1 MSGTTSAAASSA
13 ATQTTATPAAQGTTA
28 QATNAQAITA
38 LGSNLNDFL
47 KMLMTQLQNQDP
59 TQPLDSSQFTSQLV
73 QFASVEQ
80 QVNANTNLTTLIQ
93 LQQGSEMVQAGALVG
108 KQVVAQ
114 SSTLDLK
121 NGSASLT
128 LSPTT
133 SEPVTVAITSPAG
146 VALTTQTVQ
155 AAPGGTGWTW
165 NGETDSGQSLP
176 DGAYSVAVTDANGK
190 AVPFGIAGTV
200 ASVQKSGSDVMLTL
214 GNGQEVSYSSVQ
226 STQ

>member
-1 MSGTTSAAASSA
+1 MSGTTSSATSSTAAPTA
-13 ATQTTATPAAQGTTA
+13 ATSGA
-28 QATNAQAITA
+28 QATNTQALTA

-47 KMLMTQLQNQDP
+47 TMLMTQLQNQDP
-59 TQPLDSSQFTSQLV
+59 TQPLDSNQFTSELV

-93 LQQGSEMVQAGALVG
+93 LQQGGEMVQAGSLVG
-108 KQVVAQ
+108 KQVTAQ
-114 SSTLDLK
+114 SSTLNLQ

-128 LSPTT
+128 VSPTT
-133 SEPVTVAITSPAG
+133 SEPVTVAVTSSSG

-155 AAPGGTGWTW
+155 AKPGGTSWTW
-165 NGETDSGQSLP
+165 NGETDAGQSLP
-176 DGAYSVAVTDANGK
+176 DGTYSVAVTDANGK

-200 ASVQKSGSDVMLTL
+200 TGVQKSGSDVMLTL
-214 GNGQEVSYSSVQ
+214 GNGQQVSFSSVQ

>member
-1 MSGTTSAAASSA
+1 MLGTTSAAASSA
-13 ATQTTATPAAQGTTA
+13 ATQTTAAPAAQATTAQATTA
-28 QATNAQAITA
+28 QATNAQALTA
-38 LGSNLNDFL
+38 LGSHLNDFL

-93 LQQGSEMVQAGALVG
+93 LQQGNEMVQAGALVG
-108 KQVVAQ
+108 KQVTAQ

-146 VALTTQTVQ
+146 VALTTRTVQ

-165 NGETDSGQSLP
+165 NRLRAEPARRHLQRRRHRRERQGRSLR
-176 DGAYSVAVTDANGK
+176 GLGHRRQRAEERLGRDAH
-190 AVPFGIAGTV
+190 PR
-200 ASVQKSGSDVMLTL
+200 
-214 GNGQEVSYSSVQ
+214 
-226 STQ
+226 